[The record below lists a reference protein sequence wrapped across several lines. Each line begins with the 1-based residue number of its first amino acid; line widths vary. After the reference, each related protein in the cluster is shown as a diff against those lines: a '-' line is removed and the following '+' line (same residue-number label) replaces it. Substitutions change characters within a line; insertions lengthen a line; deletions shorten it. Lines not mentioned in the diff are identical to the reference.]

1 MLEWSQSVW
10 PNVSINKFIEVCS
23 TIWRYFVCWS
33 HKYVVFSGQN
43 PIAYTRYTT
52 HTHTSTE
59 HVVTYTINR
68 TMWPPLNLP
77 CPRLP
82 IQLNQRQPSASIR
95 ILTALPHVNFHRET
109 FLTPI
114 FRTEFGHIN
123 CLNVVYSYRRQK
135 LHRKTGIARLSLT
148 LAYNHVNVI
157 KCFELVVCV

>member
-1 MLEWSQSVW
+1 MYAEVINMLFFRDRIQLR
-10 PNVSINKFIEVCS
+10 IQD
-23 TIWRYFVCWS
+23 TQ
-33 HKYVVFSGQN
+33 H
-43 PIAYTRYTT
+43 T
-52 HTHTSTE
+52 HTHKHRTCGYI
-59 HVVTYTINR
+59 HDKQNDVTTFK
-68 TMWPPLNLP
+68 PP